1 MYLRNC
7 LTYKDWRN
15 FSFRRNACL
24 GQLTMA
30 RASMKN
36 MINSNLVSDSDKEVL
51 QEILSKL
58 TTIIETWDK
67 HYTMKLKKET
77 TTKREI

>member
-1 MYLRNC
+1 
-7 LTYKDWRN
+7 
-15 FSFRRNACL
+15 
-24 GQLTMA
+24 MA

>member
-36 MINSNLVSDSDKEVL
+36 MIK
-51 QEILSKL
+51 
-58 TTIIETWDK
+58 
-67 HYTMKLKKET
+67 
-77 TTKREI
+77 